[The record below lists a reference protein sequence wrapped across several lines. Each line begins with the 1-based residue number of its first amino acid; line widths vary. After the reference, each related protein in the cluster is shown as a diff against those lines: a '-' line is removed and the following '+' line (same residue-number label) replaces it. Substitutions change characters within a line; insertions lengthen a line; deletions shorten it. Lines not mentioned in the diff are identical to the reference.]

1 MGRSTPSWSTFL
13 YETQGYPTPRK
24 DVQNIHLFLPCL
36 LLSAFCMR
44 ITGVSCKH
52 TFITFVN
59 HSWIVW
65 STWGKYHNHQF
76 DMNINVWH
84 AGGSVSPKQL
94 IALQSI
100 PLLDQTLWNWGASI
114 PHCGNIHFNRFE
126 IKKTKNI
133 LPPHPTPA
141 LLVIPVIPRDSWYY
155 RRLQEISGDSS
166 LFPRMTEEF
175 RYCRGFFEIVAFSRG
190 LRWNSGICH
199 ALPGFTVYSWGKY
212 TNKINVGNRGCLHR
226 GSLMYA
232 GGGGQK
238 KCLK

>member
-24 DVQNIHLFLPCL
+24 DVQNIHLFLPRL

-52 TFITFVN
+52 SFITFVN

-65 STWGKYHNHQF
+65 STWGKYSNHQF

-94 IALQSI
+94 IALHSI

-141 LLVIPVIPRDSWYY
+141 LLVIPVIPKRFLVLPGTLWDC
-155 RRLQEISGDSS
+155 S
-166 LFPRMTEEF
+166 LFPGITVEF
-175 RYCRGFFEIVAFSRG
+175 
-190 LRWNSGICH
+190 WD
-199 ALPGFTVYSWGKY
+199 LPCITWVYRIFLGK
-212 TNKINVGNRGCLHR
+212 I
-226 GSLMYA
+226 
-232 GGGGQK
+232 QE
-238 KCLK
+238 